1 MPTGSLSWRDRL
13 RYVGSHFAKEA
24 ALAWLSEMHRIVK
37 PGGGLAFSTHGTAA
51 FRPRIRRNPDRREQ
65 FIRMWHRRLREG
77 FVFVAPQT
85 GEVNP
90 APETVLGDILA

>member
-1 MPTGSLSWRDRL
+1 
-13 RYVGSHFAKEA
+13 
-24 ALAWLSEMHRIVK
+24 
-37 PGGGLAFSTHGTAA
+37 
-51 FRPRIRRNPDRREQ
+51 
-65 FIRMWHRRLREG
+65 MWHRRLREG